1 MSLLCSFIVSVQ
13 VAVAKQFM
21 EHGVVG
27 VDLSGNPSIGDWASW
42 EPALLAARSH
52 GLKVAGLRR
61 K

>member
-1 MSLLCSFIVSVQ
+1 VQ